1 MRQDQDMTITVAL
14 KNEKK
19 RYEAAV
25 DGQPAGFIT
34 YEPQG
39 DVLDLQHTEIDSAYE
54 GKGVGTELVKQTL
67 DLIRSIGKKVKPS
80 CPFVK
85 KFIDENAE
93 YQDLLA

>member
-1 MRQDQDMTITVAL
+1 MTITVAL

-19 RYEAAV
+19 RYEAAA
-25 DGQPAGFIT
+25 DDQPAGFIT